1 MSARSVLLA
10 CLLLASGFAH
20 AQDERHAF
28 EITPLIGYRSGGDF
42 DAEGGANPNIQASAS
57 FGLILGYAAANSD
70 TRYEL
75 LYTRQQSEIE
85 STGGF
90 DLDVEHLHIG
100 GTATFAGGELF
111 VPFISGGLGAS
122 RLSPQSGD
130 DVTRFSG
137 SLALGTIANFSEHFR
152 LRLEVR
158 GYLVSMDGN
167 AGLFCDASA
176 AGGTCLV
183 RAAGDT
189 MFQYEFLAG
198 LGFAF

>member
-1 MSARSVLLA
+1 MGARNALLVCSV
-10 CLLLASGFAH
+10 LASGLTH
-20 AQDERHAF
+20 AQDEPPAF

-42 DAEGGANPNIQASAS
+42 DADGGANPNIEPSAS
-57 FGLILGYAAANSD
+57 FGLILGYATDSE
-70 TRYEL
+70 THYEL

-85 STGGF
+85 STDGF

-100 GTATFAGGELF
+100 GTATFEGGQRF
-111 VPFISGGLGAS
+111 IPFISGGLGGT

-137 SLALGTIANFSEHFR
+137 SLALGATAAFSEHIR

-167 AGLFCDASA
+167 AGLFCASAA

>member
-1 MSARSVLLA
+1 MSARKFLLA
-10 CLLLASGFAH
+10 CSLLASSFAH
-20 AQDERHAF
+20 AQDEGPAF

-42 DAEGGANPNIQASAS
+42 DAEGGANPNIVASAS
-57 FGLILGYAAANSD
+57 FGLILGYAANSD

-75 LYTRQQSEIE
+75 LYSRQQSEIQ

-100 GTATFAGGELF
+100 GTATFAGGERF

-130 DVTRFSG
+130 DEMRFSG
-137 SLALGTIANFSEHFR
+137 SLALGTIATFGEHFR

-167 AGLFCDASA
+167 AGLFCDSGA

-189 MFQYEFLAG
+189 MFQYEFVAG
-198 LGFAF
+198 VGFAF